1 MEIPIACVRGEL
13 GEEERERHRRL
24 MADLRLQ
31 MQEVRELPEGL
42 SFRFP
47 AEAIASVAELMGI
60 ERRCCPF
67 LELRLEARA
76 SEPHVWLT
84 LEGPPG
90 TKDVLKAEL
99 QLMSASR

>member
-1 MEIPIACVRGEL
+1 MEIPIACVRGEF
-13 GEEERERHRRL
+13 GDEERERHRRL
-24 MADLRLQ
+24 FTDLGSRV
-31 MQEVRELPEGL
+31 QEIRELPEGL

-47 AEAIASVAELMGI
+47 AEAIAPVAELMSI

-84 LEGPPG
+84 LEGPAG
-90 TKDVLKAEL
+90 TKEVLKAEL
-99 QLMSASR
+99 QLISTAR